1 MFNVH
6 DILSETGPFADCIDD
21 FTVRPQQQQLA
32 QTIAEVLNND
42 DSLVCEAGTG
52 TGKTFAYLVPVLLSG
67 KRVIISTGTKH
78 LQDQLYYKDLPIVRK
93 ALNVPVVT
101 ALLKGRANYL
111 CLHRLK
117 YGDENFRYISK
128 EDLSEL
134 PRVKQWAT
142 HTDVGDLA
150 ELINLPEDAAIRSR
164 IVSSAENCLGQDCS
178 FYDDC
183 FVFKA
188 RRKANEAEV
197 IVVNHH
203 LLLADLALRES
214 GFGEV
219 LPKAETIIFDEAHQ
233 LPDLA
238 SDFFSQTLSSRQFT
252 ELFNDTTIAYLT
264 DASDMEEVQDEIRE
278 CQTSLRKLR
287 LSFGR
292 KERRSA
298 WNKVFADKEIK
309 EALED
314 FLDHLITLEKYLD
327 ILAERSKSL
336 ESCWR
341 RCSNMIEM
349 LQTFME
355 RETEDLIQ
363 WLETRGQGFLLH
375 QTPLDISATF
385 QARLAEHGCNSIY
398 TSATL
403 SVAGDFTHFT
413 DQLGLSETNAQ
424 SWSSPFDYQKQALL
438 YLPQGMPE
446 PGESIYTEA
455 VINMALPVIEA
466 SQGHTFLLFTS
477 HRAMNEAYR
486 LLAGRIDYPL
496 LRQGDAPRS
505 ELLQSFRKT
514 KHAVLLGTN
523 SFWEGVDV
531 RGKALSCVIIDKLP
545 FAPPDDPVFRARA
558 AKMQENGQNPFMTY
572 QVPQAV
578 INLKQGVGRLIRDAN
593 DYGVLMICDP
603 RLMSK
608 PYGKIFLNS
617 LPNMRRSTELA
628 DVDEFFFE
636 KMQGDVLSV
645 SK

>member
-298 WNKVFADKEIK
+298 WNEVFA
-309 EALED
+309 
-314 FLDHLITLEKYLD
+314 
-327 ILAERSKSL
+327 
-336 ESCWR
+336 
-341 RCSNMIEM
+341 
-349 LQTFME
+349 
-355 RETEDLIQ
+355 
-363 WLETRGQGFLLH
+363 
-375 QTPLDISATF
+375 
-385 QARLAEHGCNSIY
+385 
-398 TSATL
+398 
-403 SVAGDFTHFT
+403 
-413 DQLGLSETNAQ
+413 
-424 SWSSPFDYQKQALL
+424 
-438 YLPQGMPE
+438 
-446 PGESIYTEA
+446 
-455 VINMALPVIEA
+455 
-466 SQGHTFLLFTS
+466 
-477 HRAMNEAYR
+477 
-486 LLAGRIDYPL
+486 
-496 LRQGDAPRS
+496 
-505 ELLQSFRKT
+505 
-514 KHAVLLGTN
+514 
-523 SFWEGVDV
+523 
-531 RGKALSCVIIDKLP
+531 
-545 FAPPDDPVFRARA
+545 
-558 AKMQENGQNPFMTY
+558 
-572 QVPQAV
+572 
-578 INLKQGVGRLIRDAN
+578 
-593 DYGVLMICDP
+593 
-603 RLMSK
+603 
-608 PYGKIFLNS
+608 
-617 LPNMRRSTELA
+617 
-628 DVDEFFFE
+628 
-636 KMQGDVLSV
+636 
-645 SK
+645 

>member
-1 MFNVH
+1 MFSVH
-6 DILSETGPFADCIDD
+6 DILSETGPFADCLDG

-32 QTIAEVLNND
+32 QTIAEVLSND

-111 CLHRLK
+111 CLHRLE
-117 YGDENFRYISK
+117 YGDENFSYISK

-134 PRVKQWAT
+134 PMIKQWAT
-142 HTDVGDLA
+142 QTDKGDLA
-150 ELINLPEDAAIRSR
+150 ELTNLPEDAAIRSR

-178 FYDDC
+178 FYDNC

-197 IVVNHH
+197 IIVNHH

-219 LPKAETIIFDEAHQ
+219 LPKADTIIFDEAHQ

-252 ELFNDTTIAYLT
+252 ELFNDTTVAYLT

-278 CQTSLRKLR
+278 SQTSLRKLR

-298 WNKVFADKEIK
+298 WNEVFADKEIK
-309 EALED
+309 EALQD
-314 FLDHLITLEKYLD
+314 FLYHLITLEKYMD

-336 ESCWR
+336 ENCWR
-341 RCSNMIEM
+341 RCNNMIEM

-355 RETEDLIQ
+355 RETEELIQ

-375 QTPLDISATF
+375 QTPLDISAIF
-385 QARLAEHGCNSIY
+385 QARLAEHGCNCIY

-413 DQLGLSETNAQ
+413 DQLGLSQTNAQ

-466 SQGHTFLLFTS
+466 SQGHAFLLFTS

-505 ELLQSFRKT
+505 ELLQSFRIT

-572 QVPQAV
+572 QVPKAV

-603 RLMSK
+603 RLISK
-608 PYGKIFLNS
+608 AYGKVFLNS